1 MAAGMVACI
10 ECAVTIT
17 EAVVVGQGMVGVVS
31 AEQYGKLEEFEP
43 RGILSIPF
51 GLLNLADQPGVHS
64 VLLQIQRSKLSRIL
78 VRGTTKV
85 NELSEQFETII
96 DEL

>member
-10 ECAVTIT
+10 ECAVTIA
-17 EAVVVGQGMVGVVS
+17 EAVVVGHSMVGVVS
-31 AEQYGKLEEFEP
+31 AKQYGKLEELDP
-43 RGILSIPF
+43 RGVLSIPF